1 MNVIPLDVQL
11 FASRFAEQYS
21 QFHGYDQD
29 EARILFHRT
38 RAMIHSKK
46 NKCFR
51 NGDMSVNF
59 FFSLFCFFHITLIE
73 VGIVHCNNVHVE
85 VYSNSCFIIKCS
97 VLVCWVVSKMYGW
110 LFGR

>member
-51 NGDMSVNF
+51 NGDVSVNF
-59 FFSLFCFFHITLIE
+59 FFSLFCFSYCVNRGWHRTLQQ
-73 VGIVHCNNVHVE
+73 CT
-85 VYSNSCFIIKCS
+85 C
-97 VLVCWVVSKMYGW
+97 
-110 LFGR
+110 

>member
-51 NGDMSVNF
+51 NA
-59 FFSLFCFFHITLIE
+59 LIE

-110 LFGR
+110 LFGW

>member
-51 NGDMSVNF
+51 NGDVSVNF
-59 FFSLFCFFHITLIE
+59 FSPYFVFHIALIE
-73 VGIVHCNNVHVE
+73 AGIVHCNNVHVE
-85 VYSNSCFIIKCS
+85 VYSNSCFIMKCS

-110 LFGR
+110 LFGW